1 MRRVRFVYSLFIL
14 AFAPVP
20 VLATLPDGDIN
31 IDGEVDVVD
40 VLWGIQTVLGNRTL
54 DMTQMAHGDV
64 APLVSGVSDPDG
76 LFNAGDVLLI
86 LRAAMGLL
94 DLSYPVN
101 QFNIGDSIGEGEAA
115 DGTIGE
121 AHHETVWSTG
131 YDNGDSVNSLNE
143 RLETLSSTDY
153 YQNTEN
159 RDPLFNHA
167 VSGAV
172 MADFA
177 TQAQSVATSAAQT
190 PSGDAGMI
198 TVLLGNND
206 VCASSLAAMTD
217 PSAFES
223 QYRAGLDVLAGSD
236 TTRNARIHVS
246 GIPAIY
252 WLWDAER
259 NSFWC
264 RAFAWPN
271 VPCENLLEGAA
282 DDCASDAS
290 RKDPDIDYP
299 GDETNCLR
307 RKMFHRTIRD
317 TYNPIL
323 KNVLLEYRNAGLLP
337 NAGYTD
343 IYDVKFD
350 ASHVNGG
357 GFLGGGDCFHPSEA
371 GHALLAEKEWCRTQ
385 WGIGDPLC
393 QN

>member
-1 MRRVRFVYSLFIL
+1 MRRARLIYSLLIL

-143 RLETLSSTDY
+143 RLETLSSADY

-159 RDPLFNHA
+159 RDPIFNHA

-177 TQAQSVATSAAQT
+177 GQAQAVVSATVQT
-190 PSGDAGMI
+190 PSGGAGQI
-198 TVLLGNND
+198 TVFLGSND
-206 VCASSLAAMTD
+206 VCAESMVDMTD
-217 PSAFES
+217 PVVFEAG
-223 QYRAGLDVLAGSD
+223 YRAGLDVLAAGD
-236 TTRNARIHVS
+236 ATRNAQIHVS

-252 WLWDAER
+252 WLWNAKR
-259 NSFWC
+259 TVFWC
-264 RAFAWPN
+264 RVFAWPF
-271 VPCENLLEGAA
+271 VPCENLLANAE
-282 DDCASDAS
+282 DDCASSTS
-290 RKDPDIDYP
+290 REDPDNNYP
-299 GDETNCLR
+299 GDGDNCKR
-307 RKMFHRTIRD
+307 RKDFHRIIRD

-323 KNVLLEYRNAGLLP
+323 KDVLQEYRISAQLP
-337 NAGYTD
+337 NARFTD
-343 IYDVKFD
+343 IYDVPFESGD
-350 ASHVNGG
+350 VN
-357 GFLGGGDCFHPSEA
+357 GGDCFHPSND
-371 GHALLAEKEWCRTQ
+371 GHALLAEKQWCRTQ
-385 WGIGDPLC
+385 WGIGDSSC
-393 QN
+393 SN